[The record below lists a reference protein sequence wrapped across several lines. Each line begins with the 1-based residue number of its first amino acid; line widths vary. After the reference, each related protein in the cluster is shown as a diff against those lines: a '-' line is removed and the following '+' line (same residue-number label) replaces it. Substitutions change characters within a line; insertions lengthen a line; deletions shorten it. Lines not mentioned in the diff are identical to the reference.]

1 MSQFCQNCYHKN
13 LDIAIYCSHCGNALL
28 VKTAIKKKIKIIIWM
43 AVALLTLFFITTN
56 IVNKNKNIDK
66 QNQYIQ
72 DIVPKPV
79 VKPKPLPLKNS
90 VTPLNGLLYQNQPF
104 TKDYTWQEAKEYCQ
118 GLTLDGYKDW
128 RLPNRKELNA
138 IKTSYKVQGQ
148 ENEYYILPE
157 FVQNLRYSDFF
168 WTSKSKNSSYAWIV
182 IFGDLHRKGWQNKT
196 YHNSTLCVCKPPFLK
211 NSVTINGLAYENQ
224 PFIKEYSRPEAKKYC
239 QGLTLD
245 GYNNWR
251 LPTRKELKSIMTK
264 NKIQGHQ
271 KRKYYIRPEFVQN
284 LRGSAWFRTS
294 TENSSSTWGVYFY
307 GGYDGWLDKEGNDY
321 ALCVHD
327 TKDIIPKPLPSKHKE
342 KTPKPTPITT
352 ISI

>member
-1 MSQFCQNCYHKN
+1 MSSVRYSSSFVISTIIYVVI
-13 LDIAIYCSHCGNALL
+13 IAIYFNIMDRPKPMH
-28 VKTAIKKKIKIIIWM
+28 KPKEHRIKIAIITPPIPPKIK
-43 AVALLTLFFITTN
+43 
-56 IVNKNKNIDK
+56 
-66 QNQYIQ
+66 
-72 DIVPKPV
+72 PKPI

-90 VTPLNGLLYQNQPF
+90 VT
-104 TKDYTWQEAKEYCQ
+104 
-118 GLTLDGYKDW
+118 
-128 RLPNRKELNA
+128 
-138 IKTSYKVQGQ
+138 
-148 ENEYYILPE
+148 
-157 FVQNLRYSDFF
+157 
-168 WTSKSKNSSYAWIV
+168 
-182 IFGDLHRKGWQNKT
+182 
-196 YHNSTLCVCKPPFLK
+196 
-211 NSVTINGLAYENQ
+211 INGLTYQNQ
-224 PFIKEYSRPEAKKYC
+224 PFIKEYTWQEAKKYC
-239 QGLTLD
+239 QGLTLN
-245 GYNNWR
+245 GYRNWR
-251 LPTRKELKSIMTK
+251 LPNKEELKSIMTK